1 MNKCFL
7 ALATLL
13 LFSFA
18 NPAAAQK
25 KVNGKAV
32 TEIKE
37 WRMEGGKKKIDHVTK
52 YDANGNKTEEIEYS
66 KVGDQKSRTTYVYNE
81 KGKCTEEKHFDEYN
95 KLEKTVQY
103 QYNEFGK
110 KQSARTLLPNG
121 KLKSEKVYEYITE

>member
-18 NPAAAQK
+18 TPAAAQK
-25 KVNGKAV
+25 KVNGKVV

-66 KVGDQKSRTTYVYNE
+66 KVGDQKSRTTFVYNE